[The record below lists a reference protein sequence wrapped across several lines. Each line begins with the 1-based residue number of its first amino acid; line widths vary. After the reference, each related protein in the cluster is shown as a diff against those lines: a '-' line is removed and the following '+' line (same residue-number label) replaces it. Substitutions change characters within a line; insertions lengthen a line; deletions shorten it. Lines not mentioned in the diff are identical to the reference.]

1 MNTGPATPAASDEL
15 RSTGSDGLRYAIDQ
29 LIARGPR
36 VFGWGWIAE
45 AGRAIESLAL
55 TLEGDGWRRTLPV
68 TCGLARPDVE
78 EAWPQLTGAGSSG
91 FVVTGYVEDSPA
103 RSITLEV
110 RYADGGVRAIDVT
123 ASVERASAGGS
134 RRLRALGYLVRAV
147 GRRLARGDLRGIA
160 ERAAAQNYAAASL
173 EDASV
178 RRALVARI
186 GGGGIGGDAGISGGT
201 RVVIVFDHNMGGGAN
216 VYRRDVIA
224 GYVAAG
230 RDVLLCT
237 YNFPT
242 LDYRVEHC
250 ASSET
255 QGGIYRAGSYLALE
269 PILDALT
276 VDEMF
281 VNSPVSFDEPLAF
294 AEWLAGLREAK
305 SAMRLTIA
313 VNDYFAVCP
322 SFVLLNAEGRYC
334 GIPALSECARC
345 LAAHRASWMALSP
358 PSAIGPWRAIWGRC
372 LGVADEV
379 RCFSQSSRELIL
391 RAWPALADGHVT
403 VVPHRVDYAP
413 PRLPSIDHRAPLAVA
428 VVGQI
433 SPQKGAEI
441 VRDLVL
447 RADREELPLKVVV
460 IGALDLRVESKRLT
474 VTGRYRRE
482 DLADLIE
489 AHGINMA
496 LFPSI
501 CPETFSYVVE
511 ELVRLGV
518 PIVAFD
524 LGAPGERLRG
534 DANARLCGEVS
545 AAAALE
551 TLVAFHRELAATQ
564 VAALRQ
570 PMPGAALVDHR

>member
-15 RSTGSDGLRYAIDQ
+15 RSTGSDGLRYAIDR
-29 LIARGPR
+29 LIVRGPR

-45 AGRAIESLAL
+45 PARTIESLAL

-68 TCGLARPDVE
+68 TCGLSRPDVE
-78 EAWPQLTGAGSSG
+78 EAWPQLTSAGSSG
-91 FVVTGYVEDSPA
+91 FVVTGYAEDSPA

-110 RYADGGVRAIDVT
+110 RYVDGGARAIDVT

-134 RRLRALGYLVRAV
+134 RRLRSLGYLVRAV

-173 EDASV
+173 DDASV

-186 GGGGIGGDAGISGGT
+186 GSGAGIGSGA
-201 RVVIVFDHNMGGGAN
+201 RMAIVFDHNMGGGAN
-216 VYRRDVIA
+216 VYRHDLIA
-224 GYVAAG
+224 GYLAAG
-230 RDVLLCT
+230 REVLVCT

-242 LDYRVEHC
+242 LDYRIEHF
-250 ASSET
+250 ASSGA
-255 QGGIYRAGSYLALE
+255 QGDVYRAGSYLALE
-269 PILDALT
+269 PMLDALT
-276 VDEMF
+276 VDEIF

-294 AEWLAGLREAK
+294 AEWLAGLREARP
-305 SAMRLTIA
+305 AMRLTVA

-334 GIPALSECARC
+334 GIPALSECSRC

-372 LGVADEV
+372 LGIADEV

-391 RAWPALADGHVT
+391 RAWPGLADGHVT

-413 PRLPSIDHRAPLAVA
+413 PRLPSLDHRAPLAVA

-433 SPQKGAEI
+433 SLQKGAEI

-447 RADREELPLKVVV
+447 RADREELALKVVV
-460 IGALDLRVESKRLT
+460 IGALDLRVDSKRLT

-482 DLADLIE
+482 DLAGLIE

-534 DANARLCGEVS
+534 DANARLCGEVT

-570 PMPGAALVDHR
+570 PTPGVALVDHR

>member
-15 RSTGSDGLRYAIDQ
+15 RSTGSDGLRYGIDR
-29 LIARGPR
+29 LIVRGPR

-45 AGRAIESLAL
+45 AGRAFESLEM

-68 TCGLARPDVE
+68 TCGLARPDVD

-91 FVVTGYVEDSPA
+91 FVVTGYVEDSPVH
-103 RSITLEV
+103 SITLEV
-110 RYADGGVRAIDVT
+110 RYADGGARAIDVT

-173 EDASV
+173 DDASA
-178 RRALVARI
+178 RRALVTR
-186 GGGGIGGDAGISGGT
+186 IGGDARISGGA

-224 GYVAAG
+224 GHLAAG
-230 RDVLLCT
+230 REVLLCT

-242 LDYRVEHC
+242 LDYRVEYF
-250 ASSET
+250 ASSEA
-255 QGGIYRAGSYLALE
+255 QGGIYRAGSYLAFE

-276 VDEMF
+276 VDEIF

-294 AEWLAGLREAK
+294 AEWLAGLREARP
-305 SAMRLTIA
+305 AMRLMIA

-334 GIPALSECARC
+334 GIPALSECSRC

-391 RAWPALADGHVT
+391 RAWPALADRHVT

-428 VVGQI
+428 VIGQI
-433 SPQKGAEI
+433 SLQKGAEI

-460 IGALDLRVESKRLT
+460 IGALDLRVASKRLT

-482 DLADLIE
+482 DLVGLIE
-489 AHGINMA
+489 VHGINMT

-534 DANARLCGEVS
+534 YTRARLCREVG
-545 AAAALE
+545 ADAALD
-551 TLVAFHRELAATQ
+551 TLVAYHRELADERGLITQ
-564 VAALRQ
+564 R
-570 PMPGAALVDHR
+570 